1 MDLLEEFWEQETL
14 LVVIIHNTIYPN
26 LGFKKTESKTNLS
39 ILLYCLLPI
48 FTIKLT
54 I

>member
-26 LGFKKTESKTNLS
+26 LAFIKKRVKQ
-39 ILLYCLLPI
+39 I
-48 FTIKLT
+48 
-54 I
+54 